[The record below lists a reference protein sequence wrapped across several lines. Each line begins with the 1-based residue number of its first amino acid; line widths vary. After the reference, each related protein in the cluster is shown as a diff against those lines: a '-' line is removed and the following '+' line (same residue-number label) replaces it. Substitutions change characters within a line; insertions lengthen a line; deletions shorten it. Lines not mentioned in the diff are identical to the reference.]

1 MDWSEYFWKH
11 TIWQIPHAFHEN
23 IDILLLFIFTTT
35 IFCFIHRLRKFDFCW
50 LFRILLVEMMSF
62 VLYKTILSREY
73 NEVINYC
80 LIPFWS
86 YRVEGEEGNN
96 QIIEK
101 LLNLLLFIPFGTFM
115 AGSFRKVSIIK
126 IVSLG
131 CIFSLLIELSQLLFK
146 RGFCETD
153 DVIHNSIGCIIGCI
167 IFKTINKYAN

>member
-1 MDWSEYFWKH
+1 
-11 TIWQIPHAFHEN
+11 
-23 IDILLLFIFTTT
+23 
-35 IFCFIHRLRKFDFCW
+35 
-50 LFRILLVEMMSF
+50 MSF

-73 NEVINYC
+73 KEVINYC

-101 LLNLLLFIPFGTFM
+101 LLNLLLFISFGTFM